1 MAGAAVKGISKIL
14 RRKGKG
20 PLKGPVKR
28 PRGTPT
34 KAGLMARRG
43 ILRGDKDAPKAS
55 DLTSRRE
62 ALRGVKAPKKK
73 PLVGKF
79 ELGVGTGAGAV
90 LAYQELKKGQKKA
103 KAKTDKLA
111 KEAFEKDKK
120 KKKSYG
126 KRAPKKDKYYR
137 GR

>member
-1 MAGAAVKGISKIL
+1 MVGAAVKGLSKIL
-14 RRKGKG
+14 RKTGK
-20 PLKGPVKR
+20 VKR

-34 KAGLMARRG
+34 KAGMMARKNMLKG
-43 ILRGDKDAPKAS
+43 APKAGAY
-55 DLTSRRE
+55 DRKMPVPK
-62 ALRGVKAPKKK
+62 GVKAPKKK